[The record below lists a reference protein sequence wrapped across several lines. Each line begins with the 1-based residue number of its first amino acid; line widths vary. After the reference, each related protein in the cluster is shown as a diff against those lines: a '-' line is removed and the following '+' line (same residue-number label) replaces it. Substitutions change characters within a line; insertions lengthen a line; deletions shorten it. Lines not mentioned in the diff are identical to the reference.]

1 MAEHHTAAGAIMSEQ
16 VAFRVNGRDVVVN
29 AEAGTTLLF
38 ALRNHLNL
46 KGTRH
51 GCGEGDCGACSVL
64 VDGKPV
70 TSCDL
75 PVDAVAG
82 QAVETI
88 ELVASQDPA
97 SPLVDA
103 FLAEQ
108 AGQCGYCLAGIVMRA
123 KALLAENSAPTRSE
137 IAAALAGNLCRCGAH
152 NRILRAIERAGQAT
166 RGEAGA

>member
-1 MAEHHTAAGAIMSEQ
+1 VTDLPDDFQTAPLA
-16 VAFRVNGRDVVVN
+16 DVDPEI
-29 AEAGTTLLF
+29 A
-38 ALRNHLNL
+38 
-46 KGTRH
+46 
-51 GCGEGDCGACSVL
+51 SVL
-64 VDGKPV
+64 DRELGRQQDTLEMIASENFVPQAVLDAVDGKPV